1 MPYIW
6 IMSSQSKNQD
16 LLLSLYKSTR
26 SVFSLIDIIQ
36 TCDEKNV
43 ASLSKKI
50 NYQVKKGNL
59 LNPRKG
65 IYAKPD
71 YNLQALGCRI
81 FIPSYI
87 SLETILQEEGIIF
100 QYDSTVT
107 IVSYLSREL
116 NVDGQ
121 RFRYRK
127 IKDEI
132 LYSGEGIINSDDG
145 ISRAI
150 KERAFLDF
158 IYLNGEPYLDSLNT
172 MNWTIVN
179 ELLPM
184 YKSKILQ
191 KRIER
196 YMNNE
201 YK

>member
-43 ASLSKKI
+43 ASLSKKL

-158 IYLNGEPYLDSLNT
+158 IYLNGEPYFDSLNT

>member
-36 TCDEKNV
+36 ICDEKNV
-43 ASLSKKI
+43 ASLSKKL

-158 IYLNGEPYLDSLNT
+158 IYLNGEPYFDSLNT